1 MEYLDLKLKTK
12 NMWAKCFLKQRFVG
26 GVSTTSRIEG
36 LHAKQKAYLTSNC
49 SLQRLFHGFRSIE
62 KVQIN
67 NFQEEYSRHRNSSMV
82 VENVNS
88 LSEIQKSF
96 PEYIYRKIYP
106 RYCKGLNYKHEIIT
120 RNTW

>member
-1 MEYLDLKLKTK
+1 
-12 NMWAKCFLKQRFVG
+12 LKQRFVG

-36 LHAKQKAYLTSNC
+36 LHAKQKTYLTSNC
-49 SLQRLFHGFRSIE
+49 SLQHLFQGFRSIE

-82 VENVNS
+82 MENVNS
-88 LSEIQKSF
+88 LSEIQKKF
-96 PEYIYRKIYP
+96 FEYIYKKVYP
-106 RYCKGLNYKHEIIT
+106 RYCKELNCKPEIIT